1 MDQLIIILSF
11 HFLLPI
17 VCIQSLSLYWIFVI
31 THFQPQ
37 ATRFYNSQ
45 FLSVGRFVKILKL
58 EGSIIQ
64 YHEKLD
70 VENPKFI
77 LPALNVITKTFDKA
91 YCILMLFSIENVNS
105 F

>member
-1 MDQLIIILSF
+1 M
-11 HFLLPI
+11 
-17 VCIQSLSLYWIFVI
+17 I

-77 LPALNVITKTFDKA
+77 LPALNVITKHSTSLLYTHALFYRKRQFLLKA
-91 YCILMLFSIENVNS
+91 AAFSEVTLALC
-105 F
+105 